1 MRDFP
6 RTRRALSLL
15 PPPSAV
21 LARLHPFMKS
31 QLRHVPFPMQQ
42 TVMEK
47 VMAEGFRD
55 AIAEG
60 AFDFLQGRWLRIDIT
75 DLRLQWHITRGVNG
89 PVMIKATVEPD
100 VTIRGQLRDFVAL
113 ANQQED
119 PDTLFFQRRL
129 MISGDTDLG
138 LQVKNLMFATE
149 LNGLAKLL
157 SRAMDKLMQLSPS
170 QWQER

>member
-6 RTRRALSLL
+6 RTRRVIALL

-31 QLRHVPFPMQQ
+31 RLRHIPFPLQQ
-42 TVMEK
+42 RVMEK
-47 VMAEGFRD
+47 VMAEGFHD
-55 AIAEG
+55 AISDG
-60 AFDFLQGRWLRIDIT
+60 AFDFLQGRWLRIEIS
-75 DLRLQWHITRGVNG
+75 DLHLQWNITRGVNG
-89 PVMIKATVEPD
+89 PVMIKSEVLPD

-113 ANQQED
+113 ANQSED

-149 LNGLAKLL
+149 LNGLARTLGRLLEKLL
-157 SRAMDKLMQLSPS
+157 AYSPS
-170 QWQER
+170 RLQQG